1 MSVTVL
7 LPVYN
12 GAATLE
18 QALRSILLQR
28 HRDFELLVIDDAS
41 TDGSAAVI
49 QRVAGLDPR
58 VVPVLH
64 DRNAGL
70 ANTLNEG
77 LEQARHE
84 LVARM
89 DQDDE
94 ALPDRLVA
102 QVAFLEAH
110 PRVAVAGSW
119 VYHMGSERRHDR
131 LVRLPVEHDEIAARL
146 ASENCMYHPTVML
159 RRSVVLD
166 VGGYRGEFKN
176 AEDYDLWLRVARRA
190 ELANVAKPLLRY
202 RFSVGG
208 MTLGRKWE
216 QLFYVHVAQAAGGDP
231 DMPFEDA
238 KRRARETF
246 AEVDRRDFL
255 THVAVGTVR
264 ELAALGHWRDAAIV
278 AARFAKDIG
287 PRASGRLLAE
297 IGRAGAHERKIPGLH
312 RLLA

>member
-1 MSVTVL
+1 MNVTVL

-18 QALRSILLQR
+18 HALQSILNQR
-28 HRDFELLVIDDAS
+28 HRELELLVIDDAS
-41 TDGSAAVI
+41 TDDSATVV
-49 QRVAGLDPR
+49 QRVAERDSR

-70 ANTLNEG
+70 ASTLNEG
-77 LEQARHE
+77 LERARHE

-94 ALPDRLVA
+94 ALPERLET
-102 QVAFLEAH
+102 QIAFLEAR

-119 VYHMGSERRHDR
+119 VYHMGSERRFDR
-131 LVRLPVEHDEIAARL
+131 LVRLPVEHRDIVQQLAR
-146 ASENCMYHPTVML
+146 ENCMYHPTVMV
-159 RRSVVLD
+159 RRSVVLEA
-166 VGGYRGEFKN
+166 GGYRGAFKN
-176 AEDYDLWLRVARRA
+176 AEDYDLWLRLARCA
-190 ELANVAKPLLRY
+190 ELANIPKPLLRY
-202 RFSVGG
+202 RFSVDG

-216 QLFYVHVAQAAGGDP
+216 QLFYVHLAQATGGDP
-231 DMPFEDA
+231 EMPLEEA
-238 KRRARETF
+238 ERRARATF
-246 AEVDRRDFL
+246 ASVDRRDFL

-264 ELAALGHWRDAAIV
+264 ELAALGQWRDAAVV
-278 AARFAKDIG
+278 AARFARDIG

-297 IGRAGAHERKIPGLH
+297 IGRAGARERKIPGLH